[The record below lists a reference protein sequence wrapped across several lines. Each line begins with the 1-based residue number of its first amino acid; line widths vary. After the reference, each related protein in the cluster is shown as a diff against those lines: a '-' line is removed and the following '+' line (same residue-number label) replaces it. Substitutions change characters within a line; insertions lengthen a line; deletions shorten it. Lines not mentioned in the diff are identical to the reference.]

1 MSRLSNHDAFVL
13 LFIRQSLQ
21 QVDPRIII
29 LTGASKG
36 TVIDLPGEL
45 SIGRDPDRQLPLND
59 KKVSRYHAVI
69 RREKDS
75 FKIFDL
81 DSHNGTLVNGIPIK
95 EHLLKHRDRI
105 QIGDNVFLFL
115 FGEEKDLSGQ
125 TGIQFDEGA
134 VLTISPVSLNL
145 ESALY
150 SMARDLNLLI
160 KVSVTINT
168 TQSLE
173 ALQTQLLESMF
184 EAIPAERAAILL
196 IDKELDNPRSVCARD
211 RTLDPSRPIR
221 VSRTVA
227 HHVFNEGV
235 AVLSKD
241 VVSSDNLSKSASL
254 MASNIRSLLCVPLL
268 LHSKTIGLIYL
279 ETTDATEPLNEEHL
293 QVVTAIASFVSGALH
308 NMSQVERLETE
319 NRRLQNDIQIDRTL
333 IGESRPMQEVY
344 QFIAKV
350 APTDSTVLILGESG
364 TGKELVARAIHQNST
379 RANKPFVALN
389 CAALSETLLESEL
402 FGHEKGAFTGAQSL
416 KKGKLEIADGG
427 TLFLDEVAE
436 TSPQIQAKLLRVL
449 QEREFER
456 LGGTRPIKINVRL
469 LAATNKDLEGAIRSQ
484 GFRQDLYYRLNVI
497 SRTMPPLR
505 ERREDI
511 PLLASYFVLK
521 YNEKC
526 KRQVVGLSSKA
537 RDYLVGYDWPGNVR
551 ELENAIECAL
561 VLGSTDEIQ
570 PEDLPEHIFEAVPLS
585 STHVPGYREA
595 LREAKKQVII
605 KALNQAEGKYN
616 KAAAILGL
624 HPNNLHR
631 MIRNLGL
638 KGELTPTDL
647 NCER

>member
-1 MSRLSNHDAFVL
+1 
-13 LFIRQSLQ
+13 
-21 QVDPRIII
+21 VDPRIIA

-36 TVIDLPGEL
+36 TIIDLTDEL
-45 SIGRDPDRQLPLND
+45 SVGRDPDRQLSLND
-59 KKVSRYHAVI
+59 NKISRHHAMI
-69 RREKDS
+69 RREKGS
-75 FKIFDL
+75 FKIVDL
-81 DSHNGTLVNGIPIK
+81 NSHNGTLVNGIPIK
-95 EHLLKHRDRI
+95 EHLLEHRDRI

-115 FGEEKDLSGQ
+115 LGEEKDLSGQ
-125 TGIQFDEGA
+125 AGVQFDEGA
-134 VLTISPVSLNL
+134 VVTISPVSPNL
-145 ESALY
+145 ETALY

-160 KVSVTINT
+160 KVSATINT

-184 EAIPAERAAILL
+184 GAIPAERAAILL
-196 IDKELDNPRSVCARD
+196 IDNDLDNPSSVCVRD
-211 RTLDPSRPIR
+211 RTLDPTRPIR

-227 HHVFNEGV
+227 RHVFDEGV

-254 MASNIRSLLCVPLL
+254 IASNIRSLLCVPLL
-268 LHSKTIGLIYL
+268 LQKKTFGLIYL

-293 QVVTAIASFVSGALH
+293 QIVTAIASFVSGALH
-308 NMSQVERLETE
+308 NMSQVERLENE
-319 NRRLQNDIQIDRTL
+319 NRRLRHDIQIERNL
-333 IGESRPMQEVY
+333 LGESQPMREIY
-344 QFIAKV
+344 KFIAKV

-364 TGKELVARAIHQNST
+364 TGKELAARAIHQNST

-389 CAALSETLLESEL
+389 CAVLSETLLESEL

-436 TSPQIQAKLLRVL
+436 TSPQVQAKLLRVL

-456 LGGTRPIKINVRL
+456 LGGTRPIKVNVRL
-469 LAATNKDLEGAIRSQ
+469 VAATNKDLDEAIRNQ
-484 GFRQDLYYRLNVI
+484 DFRQDLYYRLNVI

-505 ERREDI
+505 KRREDI

-537 RDYLVGYDWPGNVR
+537 RDYLVAYDWPGNVR
-551 ELENAIECAL
+551 ELENAIERAL
-561 VLGSTDEIQ
+561 VLGSTEEIQ
-570 PEDLPEHIFEAVPLS
+570 PEDLPEHIFEADSLS
-585 STHVPGYREA
+585 STPLLGYREA
-595 LREAKKQVII
+595 LREAKKQAII

-616 KAAAILGL
+616 KAAIILGL

-638 KGELTPTDL
+638 KSELTPPDS
-647 NCER
+647 N